1 MRQQPR
7 ASLSMLL
14 IAVTTIAWTP
24 SLAQS
29 PPAPAFEVAS
39 VKPNR
44 SGAGFT
50 TFGVRPGGRFLATN
64 ASVRDLIRLVYQ
76 LQDFQIEGAPAWI
89 DTERYDINAKA
100 EGELPALP
108 PDLETAAPPLAF
120 QMVRS
125 LLADRFKL
133 AAHLRTKDA
142 PIYSLVL
149 ARTERKPGPQLQAAQ
164 VDCAAIRAARGAAP
178 RGGPRLPPPPP
189 PPPPPPGPGQHPACG
204 VSNAPGYLGAGGMAL
219 SALTPVLSR
228 VVGRPVVD
236 RTELAGRFDLTL
248 EYMPEQLRQSDMPLP
263 PGAPPPPRADAPSIF
278 SALQEQ
284 LGLKL
289 EAQRGPIEFLVIER
303 IERPTEN

>member
-1 MRQQPR
+1 MRQQLR
-7 ASLSMLL
+7 AFLSTLL
-14 IAVTTIAWTP
+14 IAVTTMWWTP

-50 TFGVRPGGRFLATN
+50 TFGVRPGGRFMATN

-76 LQDFQIEGAPAWI
+76 VQDFQIEGAPAWI
-89 DTERYDINAKA
+89 ATERYDINAKA
-100 EGELPALP
+100 EGELPMLP

-125 LLADRFKL
+125 LLADRFQF
-133 AAHLRTKDA
+133 AAHLQTKDA
-142 PIYSLVL
+142 PTYALVM
-149 ARTERKPGPQLQAAQ
+149 ARNDRRPGPQLQTSQ
-164 VDCAAIRAARGAAP
+164 VDCAAIRAARGAVP
-178 RGGPRLPPPPP
+178 RGGPGLLPPPP
-189 PPPPPPGPGQHPACG
+189 PPPPPPGPGQHPVCG

-219 SALTPVLSR
+219 SALTPALSR
-228 VVGRPVVD
+228 IVGRPVVD
-236 RTELAGRFDLTL
+236 RTALAGSFDLTV
-248 EYMPEQLRQSDMPLP
+248 EYMPEQLRPSDMPLP
-263 PGAPPPPRADAPSIF
+263 GSLPPPRADAPSIF
-278 SALQEQ
+278 AALQEQ